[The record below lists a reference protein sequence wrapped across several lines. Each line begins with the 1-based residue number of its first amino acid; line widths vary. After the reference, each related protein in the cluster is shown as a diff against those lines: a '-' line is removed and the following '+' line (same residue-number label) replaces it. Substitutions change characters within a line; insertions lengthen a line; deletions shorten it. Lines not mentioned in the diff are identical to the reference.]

1 MNYGK
6 TEVKR
11 QKVDRFLEFF
21 YQLGYDRRTERKLT
35 GNIGLATFYSREKI
49 YKRTISCMNGAESS
63 FEPMNIQT
71 FWLVLRSYEVRVNVL
86 YYVFWNNCNLACRAR
101 GYDATAT
108 IGLQLRFTFGWRQCK
123 FLHTMPSVNDPKN
136 NSELFWS
143 NDRSTL
149 LVLGLLLSDQMS
161 FILKYF
167 LYDRLL
173 EALGLNAYNTILAF
187 VWVIPKATETVWQSV
202 WSQMCQCDTRKSHLL
217 DVCLLSPE
225 QHFRIKMGR
234 RW

>member
-1 MNYGK
+1 MTQECVNQNRNRRRRNQDFPKEKCWKVLRRNRCCDDPDGAGIYPMNYGK

-86 YYVFWNNCNLACRAR
+86 CFLFSEITVTLHAELE
-101 GYDATAT
+101 DMMPQ
-108 IGLQLRFTFGWRQCK
+108 LQ
-123 FLHTMPSVNDPKN
+123 
-136 NSELFWS
+136 
-143 NDRSTL
+143 
-149 LVLGLLLSDQMS
+149 
-161 FILKYF
+161 
-167 LYDRLL
+167 
-173 EALGLNAYNTILAF
+173 
-187 VWVIPKATETVWQSV
+187 
-202 WSQMCQCDTRKSHLL
+202 
-217 DVCLLSPE
+217 
-225 QHFRIKMGR
+225 
-234 RW
+234 